1 MIRRYIFV
9 VLSLSIFLVAGL
21 KDFETIQKAKEA
33 YNNKEYTK
41 SIANFKELDGNSPE
55 VGYDIA
61 NSYYKEKQY
70 DKAIEMYKSLKDI
83 DQHDIDHNIVSNYM
97 ADQDK

>member
-33 YNNKEYTK
+33 YNMLGLKPDDVQFSKLHGGTET
-41 SIANFKELDGNSPE
+41 
-55 VGYDIA
+55 
-61 NSYYKEKQY
+61 
-70 DKAIEMYKSLKDI
+70 SLF
-83 DQHDIDHNIVSNYM
+83 NR
-97 ADQDK
+97 